1 MWTSRCV
8 GSAFLRHVGSACY
21 LIAAACYFS
30 GNTAAQSGYP
40 SKPIRF
46 VLGQSPG
53 GGTDI
58 LTRIFAQKLSESLGE
73 QVVVDN
79 RPGAGGNIGAEFAAR
94 SAPDGYTIFMAS
106 APHAIAP
113 SLYKKVNYDLTK
125 DFVPLS
131 LVALQQL
138 CLVVHPSLPPKT
150 VKEFV
155 AFLKMHPGQV
165 SYASAGNGG
174 ANHLAAELF
183 KNMAGVDMIH
193 IPYKGTGPSTAD
205 VLGGQVPVT
214 FGNLLPIL
222 PLIQAGKLRPLA
234 VTALTR
240 SPTLP
245 QVPTLAES
253 GYPRYEAVNWFGILA
268 PAGTPPE
275 IVARLNAEIIKI
287 INLQDV
293 KARYASLGAESLT
306 STPQQA
312 SEFIKREIEKWARIV
327 KISGARVD

>member
-1 MWTSRCV
+1 MCNSRYLGLDFV
-8 GSAFLRHVGSACY
+8 RYAGSSFC
-21 LIAAACYFS
+21 LIAAVCYFS
-30 GNTAAQSGYP
+30 GSAAAQSGYP

-46 VLGQSPG
+46 VLGQSPS

-58 LTRIFAQKLSESLGE
+58 LTRIFAQKLSENLGE

-79 RPGAGGNIGAEFAAR
+79 KPGAGGNIGAEIAAR

-113 SLYKKVNYDLTK
+113 SLYKRVNYDLTK

-150 VKEFV
+150 IGDFV
-155 AFLKMHPGQV
+155 VFLKARPGQV

-174 ANHLAAELF
+174 TNHLAAELF

-234 VTALTR
+234 VTALAR
-240 SPTLP
+240 SPALP
-245 QVPTLAES
+245 QVPTVAES
-253 GYPRYEAVNWFGILA
+253 GYPGYEAVNWYGILA
-268 PAGTPPE
+268 PARTAPE
-275 IVARLNAEIIKI
+275 IVKRLNAEIIKI

-293 KARYASLGAESLT
+293 KERYASLGAEPLT
-306 STPQQA
+306 STSQQA
-312 SEFIKREIEKWARIV
+312 SEFIMREIEKWARIV